1 VTVAQLRAR
10 LQAEHNET
18 LGAVLGALLDCAE
31 TLEAWRDAVCAGQ
44 TPAGTGGCYG
54 DNHIETCPVEI
65 ARQGL
70 IAADDQR
77 RGLR

>member
-1 VTVAQLRAR
+1 MTVKELRVKYYR
-10 LQAEHNET
+10 GSSVER
-18 LGAVLGALLDCAE
+18 ALFDCAE
-31 TLEAWRDAVCAGQ
+31 ALETWRDAVCIVKDDSDKTSGVW
-44 TPAGTGGCYG
+44 CVG

-77 RGLR
+77 SKLR

>member
-1 VTVAQLRAR
+1 MKVAELRAR
-10 LQAEHNET
+10 LVRPD
-18 LGAVLGALLDCAE
+18 AVVSVILDCAGA
-31 TLEAWRDAVCAGQ
+31 LEAWRDAVCVTHGALG
-44 TPAGTGGCYG
+44 GFDDGGCFG

-77 RGLR
+77 RKLR

>member
-1 VTVAQLRAR
+1 MKVAELRAR
-10 LQAEHNET
+10 LVRPD
-18 LGAVLGALLDCAE
+18 AVVSVLLDCAE
-31 TLEAWRDAVCAGQ
+31 ALETWRDAVCSTQDSDSDENVRGN
-44 TPAGTGGCYG
+44 TCYG

-77 RGLR
+77 KRLR